1 MPVVLAQ
8 PESNTK
14 TSQLPAGSR
23 GVGFG
28 DAVGHSA
35 GARRLRI
42 HEPAFDLPSSATM
55 QDPTPR
61 TEQREAPGRLNTV
74 LAVAVGLLL
83 LIVLGSALPELRM
96 KPGTDSG
103 LMSLFTDTF
112 ARPETTPWS
121 SEAKEGP
128 FGLTRFW
135 LLAIWGCLTF
145 CVVYAIISPT
155 YRKALLGAV
164 ATTLLLTFVLMRVLE
179 NQEARQAESSAMGAP
194 PQEELQFAQAE
205 PPVPPDMEVRN
216 WMVWVVTGAGGLAI
230 AGLGLFLL
238 NRVNWGRSDTSEL
251 IRREAGEA
259 IAALDSGHDVGDT
272 IERCY
277 LNMVQCL
284 EETRRVRR
292 SQSMT
297 PREFEQRLS
306 ELGMHSRPVRRLSAL
321 FERVRF
327 GDRPASARDRQ
338 EASDCLQQIRDSRP
352 PPSEASLTRGS
363 GPTAALDV

>member
-1 MPVVLAQ
+1 
-8 PESNTK
+8 
-14 TSQLPAGSR
+14 
-23 GVGFG
+23 
-28 DAVGHSA
+28 
-35 GARRLRI
+35 
-42 HEPAFDLPSSATM
+42 M
-55 QDPTPR
+55 QDPIPR
-61 TEQREAPGRLNTV
+61 TESREAPARLNIV
-74 LAVAVGLLL
+74 LAVAVGLVL

-103 LMSLFTDTF
+103 LMGLFTDTF
-112 ARPETTPWS
+112 VRPETTPWAP
-121 SEAKEGP
+121 EAKEGP

-135 LLAIWGCLTF
+135 LLAIWGCLTL

-155 YRKALLGAV
+155 YRKALVGAV
-164 ATTLLLTFVLMRVLE
+164 ATALLLTYVLMRVME
-179 NQEARQAESSAMGAP
+179 NQEPRSVESPAMGAP
-194 PQEELQFAQAE
+194 PQEELQFAQTE
-205 PPVPPDMEVRN
+205 PPVPPEMEVRN

-238 NRVNWGRSDTSEL
+238 NRANWGRSDTSEL

-259 IAALDSGHDVGDT
+259 IEALDSGQDVGDT

-284 EETRRVRR
+284 EETRQVRR
-292 SQSMT
+292 SQAMT

-338 EASDCLQQIRDSRP
+338 EASDCLQQIRDSQSP
-352 PPSEASLTRGS
+352 PAGASLARGAGS
-363 GPTAALDV
+363 TAAIDV

>member
-1 MPVVLAQ
+1 
-8 PESNTK
+8 
-14 TSQLPAGSR
+14 
-23 GVGFG
+23 
-28 DAVGHSA
+28 
-35 GARRLRI
+35 
-42 HEPAFDLPSSATM
+42 M
-55 QDPTPR
+55 QDPTSR
-61 TEQREAPGRLNTV
+61 TEPREAPGRLNIV
-74 LAVAVGLLL
+74 LAVVVGLAF

-96 KPGTDSG
+96 QPGTDSG

-135 LLAIWGCLTF
+135 ILAIWGCLTL

-155 YRKALLGAV
+155 YRKALVGAV
-164 ATTLLLTFVLMRVLE
+164 VTTLLLTFVLMRVLE
-179 NQEARQAESSAMGAP
+179 NQEARSAESSAMGAP

-205 PPVPPDMEVRN
+205 PPVPPDMEVRD

-238 NRVNWGRSDTSEL
+238 NRANWGRSDTSEL

-259 IAALDSGHDVGDT
+259 IQALDSGHDVGDT

-277 LNMVQCL
+277 LNMVRCL

-352 PPSEASLTRGS
+352 PPAGASLTRGS
-363 GPTAALDV
+363 GPAAALDV

>member
-1 MPVVLAQ
+1 
-8 PESNTK
+8 
-14 TSQLPAGSR
+14 
-23 GVGFG
+23 
-28 DAVGHSA
+28 
-35 GARRLRI
+35 
-42 HEPAFDLPSSATM
+42 M

-61 TEQREAPGRLNTV
+61 TRQRAAPTRLHIV
-74 LAVAVGLLL
+74 IAAAAGLVL
-83 LIVLGSALPELRM
+83 LIVLGGVLPELRM
-96 KPGTDSG
+96 QPGTDSG
-103 LMSLFTDTF
+103 LMRLFSDTF
-112 ARPETTPWS
+112 VRPETTPWPDG
-121 SEAKEGP
+121 AREGP

-135 LLAIWGCLTF
+135 LLVIWGCLTL

-155 YRKALLGAV
+155 YRKALLGAGIT
-164 ATTLLLTFVLMRVLE
+164 ALLLTYVLMRVME
-179 NQEARQAESSAMGAP
+179 NQEPRSQEQQSAGRP
-194 PQEELQFAQAE
+194 VQDELQFAQADA
-205 PPVPPDMEVRN
+205 PVPPDMEVRD
-216 WMVWVVTGAGGLAI
+216 WMVWVVTGVGGLAI

-238 NRVNWGRSDTSEL
+238 NRAHWGRSDTSEL

-259 IAALDSGHDVGDT
+259 IEALDAGHDVGDT

-277 LNMVQCL
+277 LNMVGCL

-338 EASDCLQQIRDSRP
+338 EAGDCLQQIRDSQP
-352 PPSEASLTRGS
+352 PPPGASLTRGS
-363 GPTAALDV
+363 SSAATLDV